1 MKTLFASL
9 LAALLTGMAVMAH
22 AAPLG
27 SSTDIQA
34 PLPDDQDKKE
44 DKKEDKKDG

>member
-9 LAALLTGMAVMAH
+9 LAALLTGMGVMAH

-27 SSTDIQA
+27 ASTDIQS
-34 PLPDDQDKKE
+34 PLPDDQDKDKDKE
-44 DKKEDKKDG
+44 KEKKD